1 MAAFFSKKTQYA
13 ADGSEER
20 KEEPAISG
28 SVPLPPQHSGIAP
41 ELSKR
46 RDIPEGLW
54 EKCRKCDEII
64 FTQQREENWN
74 ICPKCGFHYPL
85 TAPKRIELLTDE
97 GSFKEIAE
105 NLESVDTLRFEGV
118 ASYVDKLEANRKKTG
133 LRDAVVCGEAK
144 LNGIRYALGVMDFR
158 FLGASMGAVVGE
170 KITRIIEYAT
180 AKKLPLVIVTA
191 SGGARMYEGMIS
203 LMQMAKTSG
212 AVEKHKEAHLPYIVI
227 MTHPTTAGVT
237 ASFASLGDLI
247 LAEPEALIGFA
258 GPRVIRD
265 TTQARLPDGFQTAEF
280 LLKKGLIDKIVD
292 RKKMREELALLLEYF
307 VSGCKVKKTAKRTA
321 AKFSA

>member
-1 MAAFFSKKTQYA
+1 MAFFKKTNDAQDGA
-13 ADGSEER
+13 AM
-20 KEEPAISG
+20 EPPAGVTVPPPVQRPGIS
-28 SVPLPPQHSGIAP
+28 S

-54 EKCRKCDEII
+54 EKCKKCDEII
-64 FTQQREENWN
+64 FTQQREEEWN
-74 ICPKCGFHYPL
+74 TCPKCGFHNPL
-85 TAPKRIELLTDE
+85 PAPRRVELLTDPD
-97 GSFKEIAE
+97 SFREIDAD
-105 NLESVDTLRFEGV
+105 LEAVDTLHFEGV
-118 ASYVDKLEANRKKTG
+118 TSYTEKLIANHKKTG
-133 LRDAVVCGEAK
+133 MKDAVICGEAT
-144 LNGIRYALGVMDFR
+144 LNGIPYALAVMDFR

-170 KITRIIEYAT
+170 KITRILEYAT
-180 AKKLPLVIVTA
+180 ANKLPCVIVTA

-212 AVEKHKEAHLPYIVI
+212 AVEKHKEAGLPYIVI

-247 LAEPEALIGFA
+247 IAEPEALIGFA

-265 TTQARLPDGFQTAEF
+265 TTQAKLPEGFQTAEF
-280 LLKKGLIDKIVD
+280 LLKKGLIDSIVE

-307 VSGCKVKKTAKRTA
+307 VSCSKVIGNRKKTKTA
-321 AKFSA
+321 E

>member
-1 MAAFFSKKTQYA
+1 MSFFNGKAKSIYETQSIPI
-13 ADGSEER
+13 SE
-20 KEEPAISG
+20 A
-28 SVPLPPQHSGIAP
+28 VPVRGIQT
-41 ELSKR
+41 EVTKHH
-46 RDIPEGLW
+46 DIPEGLW
-54 EKCRKCDEII
+54 EKCKKCDETI
-64 FTQQREENWN
+64 FIQQREDALNV
-74 ICPKCGFHYPL
+74 CPKCGYHYPL
-85 TAPKRIELLTDE
+85 SAPRRIELLTDE
-97 GSFKEIAE
+97 DSFQEIDAGIIA
-105 NLESVDTLRFEGV
+105 VDTLKFEGITP
-118 ASYVDKLEANRKKTG
+118 YTEKLESNRAKTG
-133 LRDAVVCGEAK
+133 MKDAVVCGEAT
-144 LNGIRYALGVMDFR
+144 LSGIPYALGVMDFR

-212 AVEKHKEAHLPYIVI
+212 AVERHKKAGLPYIVI

-265 TTQARLPDGFQTAEF
+265 TTQAQLPEGFQTAEF
-280 LLKKGLIDKIVD
+280 LLKKGLIDRIVE
-292 RKKMREELALLLEYF
+292 RKKMREELTLLLEYF
-307 VSGCKVKKTAKRTA
+307 VSRCKVIRSGKRSGKTA
-321 AKFSA
+321 